1 MERVIKNIVFDLG
14 GVIMT
19 LDPAEALRRFKALG
33 LSDAERYLDSY
44 TQSGIFGNL
53 EEGKI
58 TAEDFRSKLSSLTGH
73 ELTFDEC
80 KHAWLGYRKDVPQ
93 RNLDLLKELRAKGY
107 RLILLSNTNPFMM
120 DWALSSEFDG
130 KGSSLN
136 DYFDAL
142 YLSYRLGIMK
152 PAPDFFRQ
160 VLDNENI
167 LPEETLFVDDGPRN
181 VEAAGKLGFMTMCP
195 DNGSD
200 WTGSFA
206 HFFIYEIIRH
216 ICAEFQ
222 TYTDKML

>member
-1 MERVIKNIVFDLG
+1 MMKSVIRNIVFDLG

-33 LSDAERYLDSY
+33 LADAERYLDSY

-58 TAEDFRSKLSSLTGH
+58 TADDFRIELSRLTGR

-80 KHAWLGYRKDVPQ
+80 RHAWLGYRKDVPQ
-93 RNLDLLKELRAKGY
+93 RNLDLLKELRAVGY

-120 DWALSSEFDG
+120 DWALSDEFDG
-130 KGSSLN
+130 KGSALS
-136 DYFDAL
+136 DYFDSL
-142 YLSYRLGIMK
+142 YLSYRLGVMK

-181 VEAAGKLGFMTMCP
+181 VKAAGELGFRTMCP

-200 WTGSFA
+200 WTGELRSVL
-206 HFFIYEIIRH
+206 H
-216 ICAEFQ
+216 
-222 TYTDKML
+222 L

>member
-14 GVIMT
+14 GIIMT

-181 VEAAGKLGFMTMCP
+181 VEAAGKLGFITMCP

-200 WTGSFA
+200 WTGELRSLL
-206 HFFIYEIIRH
+206 H
-216 ICAEFQ
+216 
-222 TYTDKML
+222 L

>member
-33 LSDAERYLDSY
+33 LSDAERYLDAY

-93 RNLDLLKELRAKGY
+93 RNLDLLKELRAKDY

-120 DWALSSEFDG
+120 DWALSSDFDG

-200 WTGSFA
+200 WTGELRSLL
-206 HFFIYEIIRH
+206 H
-216 ICAEFQ
+216 
-222 TYTDKML
+222 L

>member
-44 TQSGIFGNL
+44 TQSGIFGHL

-93 RNLDLLKELRAKGY
+93 RNLDLLKELRAKDY

-167 LPEETLFVDDGPRN
+167 LPEETFFVDDGPRN
-181 VEAAGKLGFMTMCP
+181 VEAAGKLGFITMCP

-200 WTGSFA
+200 WTGELRSLL
-206 HFFIYEIIRH
+206 H
-216 ICAEFQ
+216 
-222 TYTDKML
+222 L

>member
-152 PAPDFFRQ
+152 PASDFFRQ

-181 VEAAGKLGFMTMCP
+181 VEAAGKLGFITMCP

-200 WTGSFA
+200 WTGELRSLL
-206 HFFIYEIIRH
+206 H
-216 ICAEFQ
+216 
-222 TYTDKML
+222 L

>member
-167 LPEETLFVDDGPRN
+167 LPEETLFVDDGQRN
-181 VEAAGKLGFMTMCP
+181 VEAAGKLGFITMCP

-200 WTGSFA
+200 WTGELRSLL
-206 HFFIYEIIRH
+206 H
-216 ICAEFQ
+216 
-222 TYTDKML
+222 L

>member
-80 KHAWLGYRKDVPQ
+80 KRAWLGYRKDVPQ

-181 VEAAGKLGFMTMCP
+181 VEAAGKLGFITMCP

-200 WTGSFA
+200 WTGELRSLL
-206 HFFIYEIIRH
+206 H
-216 ICAEFQ
+216 
-222 TYTDKML
+222 L

>member
-33 LSDAERYLDSY
+33 LSDAERYLDAY

-93 RNLDLLKELRAKGY
+93 RNLDLLKELRAKDY

-167 LPEETLFVDDGPRN
+167 LPEETFFVDDGPRN

-200 WTGSFA
+200 WTGELRSLL
-206 HFFIYEIIRH
+206 H
-216 ICAEFQ
+216 
-222 TYTDKML
+222 L

>member
-33 LSDAERYLDSY
+33 LSDAERYLDAY

-120 DWALSSEFDG
+120 DWALSIEFDG

-152 PAPDFFRQ
+152 PAPDFFSQ

-181 VEAAGKLGFMTMCP
+181 VEAAGKLGFITMCP

-200 WTGSFA
+200 WTGELRSLL
-206 HFFIYEIIRH
+206 Y
-216 ICAEFQ
+216 
-222 TYTDKML
+222 L

>member
-33 LSDAERYLDSY
+33 LSDAERYLDAY

-160 VLDNENI
+160 VLDNESI

-181 VEAAGKLGFMTMCP
+181 VEAAGKLGFITMCP

-200 WTGSFA
+200 WTGELRSLL
-206 HFFIYEIIRH
+206 H
-216 ICAEFQ
+216 
-222 TYTDKML
+222 L

>member
-33 LSDAERYLDSY
+33 LSDAERYLDAY

-93 RNLDLLKELRAKGY
+93 RNLDLLKELRTKGY

-181 VEAAGKLGFMTMCP
+181 VEAAGKLGFITMCP

-200 WTGSFA
+200 WTGELRSLL
-206 HFFIYEIIRH
+206 H
-216 ICAEFQ
+216 
-222 TYTDKML
+222 L

>member
-33 LSDAERYLDSY
+33 LSDAERYLDAY
-44 TQSGIFGNL
+44 TQSGVFGNL

-200 WTGSFA
+200 WTGELRSLL
-206 HFFIYEIIRH
+206 H
-216 ICAEFQ
+216 
-222 TYTDKML
+222 L

>member
-33 LSDAERYLDSY
+33 LSDAERYLDAY

-58 TAEDFRSKLSSLTGH
+58 TAEDFCSKLSSLTGH

-181 VEAAGKLGFMTMCP
+181 VEAAGKLGFITMCP

-200 WTGSFA
+200 WTGELRSLL
-206 HFFIYEIIRH
+206 H
-216 ICAEFQ
+216 
-222 TYTDKML
+222 L

>member
-33 LSDAERYLDSY
+33 LSDAERYLDAY

-181 VEAAGKLGFMTMCP
+181 VEAADKLGFMTMCP

-200 WTGSFA
+200 WTGELRSLL
-206 HFFIYEIIRH
+206 H
-216 ICAEFQ
+216 
-222 TYTDKML
+222 L

>member
-19 LDPAEALRRFKALG
+19 LDPAEALCRFKALG
-33 LSDAERYLDSY
+33 LSDAERYLDAY

-195 DNGSD
+195 DDGSD
-200 WTGSFA
+200 WTGELRSLL
-206 HFFIYEIIRH
+206 H
-216 ICAEFQ
+216 
-222 TYTDKML
+222 L

>member
-19 LDPAEALRRFKALG
+19 LDAAEALRRFKALG
-33 LSDAERYLDSY
+33 LSDAERYLDAY

-200 WTGSFA
+200 WTGELRSLL
-206 HFFIYEIIRH
+206 H
-216 ICAEFQ
+216 
-222 TYTDKML
+222 L

>member
-1 MERVIKNIVFDLG
+1 MERVIKNIAFDLG

-33 LSDAERYLDSY
+33 LSDAERYLDAY

-120 DWALSSEFDG
+120 DWALSCEFDG

-181 VEAAGKLGFMTMCP
+181 VEAAGKLGFITMCP

-200 WTGSFA
+200 WTGELRSLL
-206 HFFIYEIIRH
+206 H
-216 ICAEFQ
+216 
-222 TYTDKML
+222 L

>member
-58 TAEDFRSKLSSLTGH
+58 TAEDFRSKLNSLTGH

-181 VEAAGKLGFMTMCP
+181 VEAAGKLGFITMCP

-200 WTGSFA
+200 WTGELRSLL
-206 HFFIYEIIRH
+206 H
-216 ICAEFQ
+216 
-222 TYTDKML
+222 L

>member
-33 LSDAERYLDSY
+33 LSDAERYLDAY

-58 TAEDFRSKLSSLTGH
+58 TAENFRSKLSSLTGQ

-200 WTGSFA
+200 WTGELRSLL
-206 HFFIYEIIRH
+206 H
-216 ICAEFQ
+216 
-222 TYTDKML
+222 L

>member
-93 RNLDLLKELRAKGY
+93 RNLDLLKELSAKGY

-181 VEAAGKLGFMTMCP
+181 VEAAGKLGFITMCP

-200 WTGSFA
+200 WTGELRSLL
-206 HFFIYEIIRH
+206 H
-216 ICAEFQ
+216 
-222 TYTDKML
+222 L

>member
-181 VEAAGKLGFMTMCP
+181 VEAAGKLGLITMCP

-200 WTGSFA
+200 WTGELRSLL
-206 HFFIYEIIRH
+206 H
-216 ICAEFQ
+216 
-222 TYTDKML
+222 L

>member
-33 LSDAERYLDSY
+33 LSDAERYLDAY

-93 RNLDLLKELRAKGY
+93 RNLDLLKELRAKDY

-181 VEAAGKLGFMTMCP
+181 VEAAGKLGFITMCP

-200 WTGSFA
+200 WTGELRSLF
-206 HFFIYEIIRH
+206 H
-216 ICAEFQ
+216 
-222 TYTDKML
+222 L

>member
-33 LSDAERYLDSY
+33 LSDAERYLDAY

-93 RNLDLLKELRAKGY
+93 RNLDLLKELRAKDY

-130 KGSSLN
+130 KGSSIN

-181 VEAAGKLGFMTMCP
+181 VEAAGKLGFITMCP

-200 WTGSFA
+200 WTGELRSLL
-206 HFFIYEIIRH
+206 H
-216 ICAEFQ
+216 
-222 TYTDKML
+222 L

>member
-107 RLILLSNTNPFMM
+107 RLILLSNTNPFMK
-120 DWALSSEFDG
+120 DWALSCEFDG

-142 YLSYRLGIMK
+142 YLSYRLGRMK

-200 WTGSFA
+200 WTGELRSLL
-206 HFFIYEIIRH
+206 H
-216 ICAEFQ
+216 
-222 TYTDKML
+222 L

>member
-167 LPEETLFVDDGPRN
+167 LSEETLFVDDGPRN

-200 WTGSFA
+200 WTGELRSLL
-206 HFFIYEIIRH
+206 H
-216 ICAEFQ
+216 
-222 TYTDKML
+222 L

>member
-33 LSDAERYLDSY
+33 LSDAERYLDAY

-93 RNLDLLKELRAKGY
+93 RNLDLLKELRAKDY

-152 PAPDFFRQ
+152 SAPDFFRQ
-160 VLDNENI
+160 VLDNESI

-181 VEAAGKLGFMTMCP
+181 VEAAGKLGFITMCP

-200 WTGSFA
+200 WTGELRSLL
-206 HFFIYEIIRH
+206 H
-216 ICAEFQ
+216 
-222 TYTDKML
+222 L

>member
-33 LSDAERYLDSY
+33 LSDAERYLDAY

-93 RNLDLLKELRAKGY
+93 RNLDLLKELRAKDY

-167 LPEETLFVDDGPRN
+167 LPEEALFVDDGPRN

-200 WTGSFA
+200 WTGELRSLL
-206 HFFIYEIIRH
+206 H
-216 ICAEFQ
+216 
-222 TYTDKML
+222 L

>member
-33 LSDAERYLDSY
+33 LSDAERYLDAY

-80 KHAWLGYRKDVPQ
+80 RHAWLGYRKDVPQ

-152 PAPDFFRQ
+152 HCAGRHRQRVSLPAGYFRCQ
-160 VLDNENI
+160 ALV
-167 LPEETLFVDDGPRN
+167 
-181 VEAAGKLGFMTMCP
+181 
-195 DNGSD
+195 
-200 WTGSFA
+200 
-206 HFFIYEIIRH
+206 
-216 ICAEFQ
+216 
-222 TYTDKML
+222 

>member
-58 TAEDFRSKLSSLTGH
+58 TAEDFRSKLSSLIGH

-152 PAPDFFRQ
+152 PASDFFRQ

-181 VEAAGKLGFMTMCP
+181 VEAAGKLGFITMCP

-200 WTGSFA
+200 WTGELRSLL
-206 HFFIYEIIRH
+206 H
-216 ICAEFQ
+216 
-222 TYTDKML
+222 L

>member
-181 VEAAGKLGFMTMCP
+181 VEAADKLGFMTMCP
-195 DNGSD
+195 DNGFD
-200 WTGSFA
+200 WTGELRSLL
-206 HFFIYEIIRH
+206 H
-216 ICAEFQ
+216 
-222 TYTDKML
+222 L

>member
-33 LSDAERYLDSY
+33 LSDAERYLDAY

-120 DWALSSEFDG
+120 DWALSCEFDG

-152 PAPDFFRQ
+152 PVPDFFRQ

-200 WTGSFA
+200 WTGELRSLL
-206 HFFIYEIIRH
+206 H
-216 ICAEFQ
+216 
-222 TYTDKML
+222 L

>member
-33 LSDAERYLDSY
+33 LSDAERYLDAY

-130 KGSSLN
+130 KGLSLN

-181 VEAAGKLGFMTMCP
+181 VEAAGKLGFITMCP

-200 WTGSFA
+200 WTGELRSLL
-206 HFFIYEIIRH
+206 H
-216 ICAEFQ
+216 
-222 TYTDKML
+222 L

>member
-1 MERVIKNIVFDLG
+1 MERVIRNIVFDLG

-120 DWALSSEFDG
+120 DWALSCEFDG

-200 WTGSFA
+200 WTGELRSLL
-206 HFFIYEIIRH
+206 H
-216 ICAEFQ
+216 
-222 TYTDKML
+222 L

>member
-33 LSDAERYLDSY
+33 LSDAERYLDAY

-181 VEAAGKLGFMTMCP
+181 VEAAGKLGFMIMCP

-200 WTGSFA
+200 WTGELRSLL
-206 HFFIYEIIRH
+206 H
-216 ICAEFQ
+216 
-222 TYTDKML
+222 L

>member
-33 LSDAERYLDSY
+33 LSDAERYLDAY

-120 DWALSSEFDG
+120 DWALSCEFDG

-200 WTGSFA
+200 WTGELRS
-206 HFFIYEIIRH
+206 
-216 ICAEFQ
+216 
-222 TYTDKML
+222 LLLL

>member
-33 LSDAERYLDSY
+33 LSDAERYLDAY

-58 TAEDFRSKLSSLTGH
+58 TAEDFCSKLSSLTGH

-200 WTGSFA
+200 WTGELRSLL
-206 HFFIYEIIRH
+206 H
-216 ICAEFQ
+216 
-222 TYTDKML
+222 L

>member
-33 LSDAERYLDSY
+33 LSDAERYLDAY

-93 RNLDLLKELRAKGY
+93 RNLDLLKELRAKDY

-136 DYFDAL
+136 NYFDAL

-160 VLDNENI
+160 VLDNESI

-181 VEAAGKLGFMTMCP
+181 VEAAGKLGFITMCP

-200 WTGSFA
+200 WTGELRSLL
-206 HFFIYEIIRH
+206 H
-216 ICAEFQ
+216 
-222 TYTDKML
+222 L